1 MAPYHCKKHKCCIC
15 NHNWIRLQ
23 ALRDDPWK
31 VTPPVSKRRS
41 MLERQKTW
49 ILSFGQQGLPKLV
62 AKKTKKKKNTV
73 NTESSPKFLLEQTVG
88 CLAG

>member
-31 VTPPVSKRRS
+31 VTSPVSKRRS
-41 MLERQKTW
+41 ILERQKTW
-49 ILSFGQQGLPKLV
+49 ILSFGQQGLHKQV
-62 AKKTKKKKNTV
+62 AKKTKKINKYWEYGKQPKIPAGTN
-73 NTESSPKFLLEQTVG
+73 SS
-88 CLAG
+88 LAG